1 MSNSK
6 TMELAKWAVSYAMKN
21 GADDV
26 SVDTSK
32 QRSVDVQFRDRKMDQ
47 LNESTQYSLSLS
59 IYAKGKY
66 SSHSTNDLRK
76 DDLGKFIDEAIAM
89 TKYLSEDEHRRLP
102 DPKYYEGRKNID
114 LNIYDPYY
122 ESVTSEQ
129 RVKTARDIEDHILGL
144 SDKIITCTSYA
155 GDSYAESVKVHSNG
169 FEGERKS
176 SSFYSGVE
184 ATIDDGNG
192 GRPND
197 WDYISTRFHRDLP
210 SIESHG
216 KAAIDRVLAKI
227 GQAKMKSGVY
237 DMVVENRAA
246 NRLISPLYNPMQ
258 ARLIQRKNSFLE
270 GKLGEKIASDKVT
283 LIDDPFIVSGLGSR
297 LYDGEGMTT
306 KKRVMIDKGVLKSYY
321 VDCYYGNKLGWEPTI
336 SSSTNMVIEPGNK
349 SMDEL
354 VKSVKKG
361 ILVTS
366 FIGGNS
372 NSTTGDFS
380 TGIIGLY
387 IEDGKIV
394 KPVNEMN
401 VSGNLT
407 EFWNQLAEFGN
418 DPYLSSSWRR
428 PSMYFKDIQF
438 SGI

>member
-6 TMELAKWAVSYAMKN
+6 TMELAKWAVNYAMKN
-21 GADDV
+21 GADNV
-26 SVDTSK
+26 SVNTSK
-32 QRSVDVQFRDRKMDQ
+32 VRSVDVEFRDRKMDQ

-59 IYAKGKY
+59 IYARGKY

-76 DDLGKFIDEAIAM
+76 EAMGKFIDEAIAM
-89 TKYLSEDEHRRLP
+89 TKYLSEDKYRKLP
-102 DPKYYEGRKNID
+102 DPKYYEGREIID
-114 LNIYDPYY
+114 LNLYDPYY
-122 ESVTSEQ
+122 ETVTSDQ
-129 RVKTARDIEDHILGL
+129 RVKAAKTIEDHTLSL

-155 GDSYAESVKVHSNG
+155 GDSYSESVKVHSNG

-176 SSFYSGVE
+176 SSFHTGVE

-197 WDYISTRFHRDLP
+197 WDYISTRFHKDLP
-210 SIESHG
+210 NIESHG
-216 KAAIDRVLAKI
+216 KIAIDRVLAKI
-227 GQAKMKSGVY
+227 GQKKMESGVY

-246 NRLISPLYNPMQ
+246 NRLISPFYSPMQ

-270 GKLGEKIASDKVT
+270 SKLGEKIASDKLT

-297 LYDGEGMTT
+297 LYDGEGMAT

-336 SSSTNMVIEPGNK
+336 GSSTNMVIEPG
-349 SMDEL
+349 SRTLDQMIG
-354 VKSVKKG
+354 SIKKG

-372 NSTTGDFS
+372 NSTTGDYS

-401 VSGNLT
+401 VSVNLT
-407 EFWNQLAEFGN
+407 EFWNQLAETGN
-418 DPYLSSSWRR
+418 DPYLSSAWRR
-428 PSMYFKDIQF
+428 PSMHFRDIQF